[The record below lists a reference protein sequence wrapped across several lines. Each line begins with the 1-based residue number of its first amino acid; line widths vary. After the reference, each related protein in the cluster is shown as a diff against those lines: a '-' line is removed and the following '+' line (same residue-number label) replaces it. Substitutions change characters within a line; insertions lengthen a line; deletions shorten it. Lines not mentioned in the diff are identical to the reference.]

1 MCRMLFQIVCFIV
14 YNQNITMQKRA
25 DEIMDN
31 SVLELKDLVAI
42 IDSLSDAV
50 VVYDADLRVVM
61 VNKKLSE
68 YAGMDGSILIGT
80 TPEQHLKDGLIQNT
94 IVRKVLDSQH
104 EITGTILTDTGFYS
118 SRCRPI
124 FDDDGEI
131 KYVVST
137 ASSLGEIN
145 VLQEMLHNQAEQ
157 NERYLREVQ
166 QLRKALLT
174 DEFIYASKHME
185 KVLDTIKKVAAVDC
199 NVMITGE
206 SGVGKDIAAHAIH
219 IKSPRR
225 DGPYLSLNI
234 PAIPDSLLEA
244 ELFGYEEGAFTGS
257 VKGGKMGLL
266 EAAKGG
272 TILLDE
278 IGYMPY
284 HLQVKILRAIE
295 SGEIMRLGSTKPIKL
310 DVRILAATNRNI
322 QEAIMNKEFR
332 SDLYYRLNV
341 VAIHIKPLR
350 ERREDIRPLGRYFLH
365 KANDKYGQ
373 TKSFDIDALEEMD
386 HYFWPG
392 NVRELKN
399 TVERLTILSEGDRIS
414 AADVKRVLDMKKQAV
429 QQHLPSVDVGEQERI
444 YADHAG
450 KSLQQSFDDYE
461 RQLVLEALKNAKGN
475 KSAVAKQ
482 LGISRG
488 KLYRLLQ
495 E

>member
-1 MCRMLFQIVCFIV
+1 M
-14 YNQNITMQKRA
+14 N
-25 DEIMDN
+25 N
-31 SVLELKDLVAI
+31 SVLESKDLVAI

-68 YAGMDGSILIGT
+68 YAGMDGGILIGT

-94 IVRKVLDSQH
+94 IVRKVLDSRH

-124 FDDDGEI
+124 FDDAGEI
-131 KYVVST
+131 KYIVST

-174 DEFIYASKHME
+174 DEFVYASKHME

-206 SGVGKDIAAHAIH
+206 SGVGKDIAAHTIH
-219 IKSPRR
+219 SNSPRR

-295 SGEIMRLGSTKPIKL
+295 RGEIMRLGSTKPIKL

-365 KANDKYGQ
+365 KSNDKYGQ
-373 TKSFDIDALEEMD
+373 TKSFNIDALEEMD

-399 TVERLTILSEGDRIS
+399 TVERLTILSEGDCIS
-414 AADVKRVLDMKKQAV
+414 AADVKRVLDVKKHAV
-429 QQHLPSVDVGEQERI
+429 QKHLPSVDVDEQEGI
-444 YADHAG
+444 YADQAG

-461 RQLVLEALKNAKGN
+461 RQLVLEALKSAKGN
-475 KSAVAKQ
+475 KSTAAKQ